1 MNKKRGKYQWLI
13 EKRMMK
19 LENDQMATITVI
31 TDSTIK
37 HHRMLALVN
46 KSLKSNR
53 IFRVTKDL
61 LLSYPSSKRKKN
73 TKLKLRN
80 IKDTTLNR

>member
-1 MNKKRGKYQWLI
+1 MLI

-19 LENDQMATITVI
+19 LENDQIATITVI
-31 TDSTIK
+31 TDSTIN

-53 IFRVTKDL
+53 IFTVTKNL
-61 LLSYPSSKRKKN
+61 LLSYPSSKKKKKK
-73 TKLKLRN
+73 TKVKIEGYKRYH
-80 IKDTTLNR
+80 IK

>member
-1 MNKKRGKYQWLI
+1 MLI

-19 LENDQMATITVI
+19 LENYQIATITVI
-31 TDSTIK
+31 TDSTIN

-46 KSLKSNR
+46 KSLKINR
-53 IFRVTKDL
+53 IFSVTKDL
-61 LLSYPSSKRKKN
+61 ILSYPSSKKKKKN